1 MAPLRS
7 AALCLIA
14 LLALGSP
21 SWAQEPGKSDPK
33 ATGTKPDNA
42 KPDTAKESIEWKPD
56 KKLDWDKFKGGKP
69 KKADH
74 DAETFAF
81 IQRSY
86 ECKVNGEYSFDA
98 HAEFVPAYSTVDPEK
113 KSPGLLAHEQIHF
126 DIWQKHAAEFH
137 KKLGEI
143 LKEKCK
149 CNRSVADER
158 AMKEAISAAWRAAT
172 QAADAENKKYDDET
186 NHGQKDK
193 EQQEWA
199 EKIAKLPRPKS
210 RPPARI
216 ARRPRPNARKSW
228 LT

>member
-1 MAPLRS
+1 MRWGHHISPVMMAPLRS

-74 DAETFAF
+74 DAETYAF

-98 HAEFVPAYSTVDPEK
+98 HAEFVPAYSTVDQEK
-113 KSPGLLAHEQIHF
+113 KSPGLLRPVYRQDSQIGR
-126 DIWQKHAAEFH
+126 
-137 KKLGEI
+137 KLIERSRCRGVNGE
-143 LKEKCK
+143 
-149 CNRSVADER
+149 VA
-158 AMKEAISAAWRAAT
+158 
-172 QAADAENKKYDDET
+172 
-186 NHGQKDK
+186 
-193 EQQEWA
+193 
-199 EKIAKLPRPKS
+199 
-210 RPPARI
+210 
-216 ARRPRPNARKSW
+216 
-228 LT
+228 